1 MIITTGKENG
11 GKSLIRFY
19 FEEGKKEENEKYK
32 KN

>member
-1 MIITTGKENG
+1 MIITERENG

>member
-1 MIITTGKENG
+1 MIITQR